1 MISIKAKPVFR
12 QYLQRFIQTL
22 AGKRKGCT
30 TAEMSQVPKTNS
42 QMIQVAEDGRRPTLQ
57 VVPDA
62 YEDTRIQ
69 SDTAPEA
76 LF

>member
-12 QYLQRFIQTL
+12 QYLQRCIQTL

-42 QMIQVAEDGRRPTLQ
+42 QMIQVAEMGGGRRYKLYLTHMKTPNT
-57 VVPDA
+57 
-62 YEDTRIQ
+62 ERHG
-69 SDTAPEA
+69 PEA